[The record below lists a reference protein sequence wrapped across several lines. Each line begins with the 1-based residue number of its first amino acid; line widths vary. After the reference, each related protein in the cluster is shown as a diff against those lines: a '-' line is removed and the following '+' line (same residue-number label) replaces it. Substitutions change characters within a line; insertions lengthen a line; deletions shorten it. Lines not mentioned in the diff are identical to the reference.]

1 MYRKLALIFA
11 LVLSGLCSFVS
22 AQRKAEILNRGLVAV
37 KVTSSQTFLSWRLLG
52 NDPDNISFDIYRDG
66 TKINTQPITDRTNFS
81 DNAAGTQYSVKTLLN
96 GVETGE
102 TQTVTPLNTNY
113 IDIVLNVPAAM
124 TMPDNSTCTYSPND
138 CSTGDVDG
146 DGEYEIIVKWDPS
159 NAKDN
164 SQSGYT
170 GNVFIDVYKL
180 NGTHLNRIDLGKNIR
195 AGAHYT
201 QFMVAD
207 FDGDGKAE
215 IACKTAPGTKDG
227 KGNFIS
233 KGPAATAS
241 HSSDYRNSGGYILT
255 GPEYMTVFSGL
266 TGEELATA
274 NYNPQRGTVSSWG
287 DSYGNRVDRFLGGIA
302 WLDGVLPSIIMCRG
316 YYTRAVVAAW
326 DYRNGTLT
334 NRWTYDSG
342 NSNVGLYGQGNHN
355 MSVGDVDN
363 DGKDEIIWSSAAL
376 DHDGKVLYRTNLGH
390 GDAMHLTDH
399 IPDRKGLEV
408 WTVHE
413 STGAAYGEELHDA
426 RTGEIIWGTHTGTD
440 NGRGMAGNV
449 IPNNRGFEMWSGSG
463 PGLMSTNGTILSS
476 SKPSM
481 NFRIYWDGDLE
492 DELLDGTT
500 ITKWGVGSIFSAT
513 GCSSNNGTKSTP
525 NLSADLFGDWRE
537 ELIFRTSDN
546 KKLRIFTTTTPT
558 QYRMYTLMHDAVYRN
573 SIAWQN
579 TAYNQPPHA
588 GFYIGNDMDAV
599 PVSDMYDNEKRWK
612 TGTQWNK
619 SASAWLDKNNAAST
633 FADGDKVSF
642 DISTGTSAAI
652 SIDENVAPATL
663 KVNSPFNVTWN
674 GTGKITGSTGL
685 RKAGAGVL
693 TFNNQNDFSG
703 KTELSNGELIN
714 NGSLQ
719 KSEVIVRTFTK
730 ISGKGVFGQDVELGH
745 LSELS
750 PGTAAGVCSK
760 LTFGASLVEKG
771 SVTYLID
778 LKVSNGVVIAHDT
791 ISVDGDWS
799 LSNRSFINL
808 NVSGGTLPAGEYPLI
823 ICNAEITGDLNQI
836 RINGAPAGFSFY
848 LKKVSNVISLVIAA
862 PASLIWSAATD
873 TKWDNGKTANW
884 LNGTMPTAFNAS
896 DTVSFFDGAASQ
908 FVVINEP
915 VTPAAVN
922 VDAAQNYSFMGTGS
936 VTGATDFIKAGN
948 GKLTISNTNT
958 YTGKTIINGGVVEI
972 SKLSNGGEPSAI
984 GAATAASGN
993 FQLNGGKLVYTGN
1006 TVSTD
1011 RNITL
1016 GANGGTIA
1024 VNNSSVSLT
1033 AAGKIE
1039 GSGTL
1044 SKEGPGRLSI
1054 ANTNT
1059 FSGGSIIR
1067 SGSVAFTSDLANSS
1081 GLGTDTI
1088 TLAGGSLVMFNSPT
1102 TSNTC
1107 SWKLKV
1113 QPGSTSTLVVDE
1125 NSIIAGSLNGAG
1137 TLYYNVPAT
1146 TNFLSADLSAYA
1158 GTINV
1163 TTDADGGSFVLFN
1176 PKGYKEMKV
1185 NLNNQVKMIYRTTST
1200 ITLPLGDLTG
1210 TASSVLG
1217 AGGTAACTITWEVG
1231 ARNAN
1236 SVFNG
1241 KITNDQ
1247 FSGTGAVA
1255 AIRKV
1260 GTGIWTLTN
1269 ANTFSGGTTISEGV
1283 LMVNNTTSSGLGTG
1297 DVNIFAGG
1305 TLSGKGSITGSVT
1318 VNEGGV
1324 IAPGNNEAGT
1334 FTVNNNVT
1342 ILQGAIL
1349 SVEIDKTTSKN
1360 DLLAVTG
1367 TLNMAGKLKVDWLN
1381 NSVPAAGDVFQI
1393 VTGTVVGMPSEI
1405 IPAVP
1410 GADLEWDLTE
1420 FAAGKLKIK
1429 AATGVTKLESNSAIF
1444 PVPFRDYLNIRLDQQ
1459 IETLEVSVFSLTGS
1473 ELFRNTYHN
1482 ESNIVIETE
1491 HLSKGIYMLYFKGNK
1506 ESFSRKIVKE

>member
-1 MYRKLALIFA
+1 M
-11 LVLSGLCSFVS
+11 
-22 AQRKAEILNRGLVAV
+22 
-37 KVTSSQTFLSWRLLG
+37 
-52 NDPDNISFDIYRDG
+52 
-66 TKINTQPITDRTNFS
+66 
-81 DNAAGTQYSVKTLLN
+81 
-96 GVETGE
+96 
-102 TQTVTPLNTNY
+102 
-113 IDIVLNVPAAM
+113 
-124 TMPDNSTCTYSPND
+124 
-138 CSTGDVDG
+138 
-146 DGEYEIIVKWDPS
+146 
-159 NAKDN
+159 
-164 SQSGYT
+164 
-170 GNVFIDVYKL
+170 
-180 NGTHLNRIDLGKNIR
+180 
-195 AGAHYT
+195 
-201 QFMVAD
+201 
-207 FDGDGKAE
+207 
-215 IACKTAPGTKDG
+215 
-227 KGNFIS
+227 
-233 KGPAATAS
+233 
-241 HSSDYRNSGGYILT
+241 
-255 GPEYMTVFSGL
+255 
-266 TGEELATA
+266 
-274 NYNPQRGTVSSWG
+274 
-287 DSYGNRVDRFLGGIA
+287 
-302 WLDGVLPSIIMCRG
+302 
-316 YYTRAVVAAW
+316 
-326 DYRNGTLT
+326 
-334 NRWTYDSG
+334 
-342 NSNVGLYGQGNHN
+342 
-355 MSVGDVDN
+355 
-363 DGKDEIIWSSAAL
+363 
-376 DHDGKVLYRTNLGH
+376 
-390 GDAMHLTDH
+390 
-399 IPDRKGLEV
+399 
-408 WTVHE
+408 
-413 STGAAYGEELHDA
+413 
-426 RTGEIIWGTHTGTD
+426 
-440 NGRGMAGNV
+440 
-449 IPNNRGFEMWSGSG
+449 
-463 PGLMSTNGTILSS
+463 
-476 SKPSM
+476 
-481 NFRIYWDGDLE
+481 
-492 DELLDGTT
+492 
-500 ITKWGVGSIFSAT
+500 
-513 GCSSNNGTKSTP
+513 
-525 NLSADLFGDWRE
+525 
-537 ELIFRTSDN
+537 
-546 KKLRIFTTTTPT
+546 
-558 QYRMYTLMHDAVYRN
+558 
-573 SIAWQN
+573 
-579 TAYNQPPHA
+579 
-588 GFYIGNDMDAV
+588 
-599 PVSDMYDNEKRWK
+599 
-612 TGTQWNK
+612 
-619 SASAWLDKNNAAST
+619 
-633 FADGDKVSF
+633 
-642 DISTGTSAAI
+642 
-652 SIDENVAPATL
+652 
-663 KVNSPFNVTWN
+663 
-674 GTGKITGSTGL
+674 
-685 RKAGAGVL
+685 
-693 TFNNQNDFSG
+693 
-703 KTELSNGELIN
+703 
-714 NGSLQ
+714 
-719 KSEVIVRTFTK
+719 
-730 ISGKGVFGQDVELGH
+730 ELGH
-745 LSELS
+745 FSELS

-791 ISVDGDWS
+791 ISIDGDWS

-922 VDAAQNYSFMGTGS
+922 VDAAQNYTFMGTGS

-1405 IPAVP
+1405 IPAMP
-1410 GADLEWDLTE
+1410 GANLEWDLTE

-1444 PVPFRDYLNIRLDQQ
+1444 PVPFRDKLNIRLDQQ

-1491 HLSKGIYMLYFKGNK
+1491 HLSKGIYMLYLKGNK

>member
-1 MYRKLALIFA
+1 MYKKLLFLLAFL
-11 LVLSGLCSFVS
+11 LSGLFSFVT

-37 KVTSSQTFLSWRLLG
+37 KVTSSLTFLSWRLLG
-52 NDPDNISFDIYRDG
+52 NDPDNIAFDIYRNG
-66 TKINTQPITDRTNFS
+66 TKINAQPITDRTNFS
-81 DNAAGTQYSVKTLLN
+81 DNAAGTQYTVKTLLN

-233 KGPAATAS
+233 KGPAATAT
-241 HSSDYRNSGGYILT
+241 HTSDYRNSGGYILS

-326 DYRNGTLT
+326 DYRNGTLN

-500 ITKWGVGSIFSAT
+500 ITKWGVGSIFSAA

-537 ELIFRTSDN
+537 EVVFRTSDN

-573 SIAWQN
+573 AVAWQN

-588 GFYIGNDMDAV
+588 GFYIGNDMDAI

-619 SASAWLDKNNAAST
+619 SSASWLDTNNAAGT

-642 DISTGTSAAI
+642 DISTGASAVI

-663 KVNSPFNVTWN
+663 KVNSPYNVTWN

-693 TFNNQNDFSG
+693 TINNQNDFSG

-745 LSELS
+745 FSELS

-791 ISVDGDWS
+791 ISIDGDWS

-922 VDAAQNYSFMGTGS
+922 VDAAQNYTFMGTGS

-1405 IPAVP
+1405 IPAMP
-1410 GADLEWDLTE
+1410 GANLEWDLTE

-1444 PVPFRDYLNIRLDQQ
+1444 PVPFRDKLNIRLDQQ

-1491 HLSKGIYMLYFKGNK
+1491 HLSKGIYMLYLKGNK

>member
-1 MYRKLALIFA
+1 MYKKLLFLLAFL
-11 LVLSGLCSFVS
+11 LSGLFSFVT

-66 TKINTQPITDRTNFS
+66 VKVNAQPIADRTNFS
-81 DNAAGTQYSVKTLLN
+81 DNAAGTQYTVKTLLN

-170 GNVFIDVYKL
+170 GNVYIDVYKL
-180 NGTHLNRIDLGKNIR
+180 NSTHLHRIDLGKNIR

-241 HSSDYRNSGGYILT
+241 HNSDYRNSGGYILT

-355 MSVGDVDN
+355 MAVADVDD
-363 DGKDEIIWSSAAL
+363 DGKDEIIWGSAAL
-376 DHDGKVLYRTNLGH
+376 DHDGKLLYRTGLGH

-399 IPDRKGLEV
+399 IPDRKGLEL

-413 STGAAYGEELHDA
+413 STAAAYGEELHDA

-449 IPNNRGFEMWSGSG
+449 IPNNRGSEMWSGSG

-599 PVSDMYDNEKRWK
+599 PVSDIYDNEKRWK

-619 SASAWLDKNNAAST
+619 LASAWLDKNNAAST

-642 DISTGTSAAI
+642 DISNGASVAI

-693 TFNNQNDFSG
+693 TINNQNDFSG
-703 KTELSNGELIN
+703 KTELSAGEIIN
-714 NGSLQ
+714 NGALLNSN
-719 KSEVIVRTFTK
+719 IITRPFTK

-750 PGTAAGVCSK
+750 PGTAAGICSK

-791 ISVDGDWS
+791 ISIDGDWS

-908 FVVINEP
+908 YVVINEP
-915 VTPAAVN
+915 VSPAAVKI
-922 VDAAQNYSFMGTGS
+922 DAAQNFSFSGTGS
-936 VTGATDFIKAGN
+936 IIGNAEFVKNGTGKV
-948 GKLTISNTNT
+948 TISNINT

-1125 NSIIAGSLNGAG
+1125 NSIIAGSLSGAG

-1176 PKGYKEMKV
+1176 SKGYKEMKV
-1185 NLNNQVKMIYRTTST
+1185 NLNNQVKMIYRTTSN
-1200 ITLPLGDLTG
+1200 ITLPVGDLTG
-1210 TASSVLG
+1210 AVNSILG

-1236 SVFNG
+1236 STFNG

-1247 FSGTGAVA
+1247 FSGTGAMA

-1260 GTGIWTLTN
+1260 GSGIWTLTN

-1283 LMVNNTTSSGLGTG
+1283 LMVNNTTGSGLGNG

-1342 ILQGAIL
+1342 VHQGGIL
-1349 SVEIDKTTSKN
+1349 SIEIDKTTLKN

-1381 NSVPAAGDVFQI
+1381 NSVPAAGDEFQI
-1393 VTGTVVGMPSEI
+1393 VSGNVTGAPSEI
-1405 IPAVP
+1405 IPAIP

-1429 AATGVTKLESNSAIF
+1429 TATGITKLESNSAIF
-1444 PVPFRDYLNIRLDQQ
+1444 PVPFRDKLNIRLDQQ
-1459 IETLEVSVFSLTGS
+1459 IEALEVSVFSLTGS

-1491 HLSKGIYMLYFKGNK
+1491 HLSKGIYMLYLKGNK